1 LTHDLG
7 PSVAP
12 ANLEINPPKPQP
24 LEAFSYPTPQSAA
37 PSPDVGTDTLSSDFS
52 TPVNVD
58 PFQLFGV
65 PRPTYSYLTQ
75 STIEY
80 TSQTAPGLDS
90 STLHNTAEN
99 IDGISIAPQVAE
111 LAVLNFQAAEQYS
124 TLYVVDDPA
133 EQNQC
138 GSPSLSPEAL
148 QHSQVP
154 QILSIDRAQSMT
166 LVFPDLSSTKLRQVV
181 ELGDRLFPQDLTHLE
196 TQVNHWQAEGLWS
209 FVDFGFLPG
218 SSTK

>member
-1 LTHDLG
+1 MTHDLG

-12 ANLEINPPKPQP
+12 TNLEINPPKPQP
-24 LEAFSYPTPQSAA
+24 LEAFSYLTPQSAA

-52 TPVNVD
+52 TPVNID

-65 PRPTYSYLTQ
+65 PRPTHSYLTQ

-90 STLHNTAEN
+90 STLYNTAEN

-124 TLYVVDDPA
+124 TPYMVDDPA
-133 EQNQC
+133 EQNQY

-154 QILSIDRAQSMT
+154 QILSIDRAQSIT

-181 ELGDRLFPQDLTHLE
+181 ELGDRLFP
-196 TQVNHWQAEGLWS
+196 
-209 FVDFGFLPG
+209 
-218 SSTK
+218 